1 MKLAKPKMPKS
12 QLKRLKSEMNI
23 VMKSILENVLNNS
36 ILLMAILT
44 FGFAELLHKSE
55 SSTSATIKTSTSF
68 ELSSSKAR
76 VISIKFTK
84 QESVS

>member
-55 SSTSATIKTSTSF
+55 SQRQAFSAHASPFAIDF
-68 ELSSSKAR
+68 MQNRFA
-76 VISIKFTK
+76 
-84 QESVS
+84 